1 MSSSVA
7 QDAAADAAAR
17 EWPVVVVGYGPV
29 GQVLSLALAQAGHD
43 VLVLEQHEQLWP
55 FPRAGHLD
63 HEVMRIFQGLGL
75 AEEVGAVAVE
85 STEFV
90 MFDSVGQVLRELP
103 RRWETPSGWPAS
115 YHFYQPELEAVLYRR
130 AAQDDRITVLRGWQ
144 VTGLTDGPAGAESGT
159 EVAEVQARHVQS
171 GAARNFRAA
180 YMVGADGANSTVREA
195 AGRTFT
201 DLGFQADWLVVDV
214 KLGEGVDPGI
224 PSTGQYC
231 DPARPHHAARGCWPH
246 ARWEFMLLDSD
257 DYDEVCTD
265 AGVWKLLS
273 QWLRAGEAEI
283 IRKTVY
289 TFRSAIAAP
298 WRRGRVVLAGDAAHL
313 MPPFLGQGMCSGLR
327 DSITLSW
334 RLDLLLRGL
343 SRPDLLDSYE
353 IERAAHVRRI
363 IDESVRI
370 GRLVCMTDR
379 KQAAARDLRLRQ
391 EPAVEE
397 PIQAA
402 LGPGV
407 LSPRPDPLVGKL
419 SVQPSVHGADGE
431 VTRLDSLLGQGFQL
445 LGLGADPRQFLDARG
460 TELADRLGLR
470 TCAIGRDS
478 AAAVQDVTGAWCNWM
493 EAAGAAAVLVRP
505 DHYVFGS
512 VSSPADAADLL
523 AELEQRLCLA

>member
-1 MSSSVA
+1 MTSSAA
-7 QDAAADAAAR
+7 QEAPADAAAR
-17 EWPVVVVGYGPV
+17 DWSVIVVGYGPV

-43 VLVLEQHEQLWP
+43 VLVLEQHERLWP

-63 HEVMRIFQGLGL
+63 HEMMRIFQGLGL
-75 AEEVGAVAVE
+75 AEEVGAVSVE
-85 STEFV
+85 STEYV
-90 MFDSVGQVLRELP
+90 MFDSAGKVLRELP

-115 YHFYQPELEAVLYRR
+115 YHFYQPELEAVLHRS
-130 AAQDDRITVLRGWQ
+130 AAAHERITVLRGWQ
-144 VTGLTDGPAGAESGT
+144 VTGVTDGAAGAE
-159 EVAEVQARHVQS
+159 ARARHVGS
-171 GAARNFRAA
+171 GAQRNFRAA
-180 YMVGADGANSTVREA
+180 YLVGADGASSTVREA

-214 KLGEGVDPGI
+214 KLAEGVDPGI

-231 DPARPHHAARGCWPH
+231 DPARPHHAARGGWPH

-257 DYDEVCTD
+257 DYDEICTD

-273 QWLRAGEAEI
+273 EWLRPGEAEI

-289 TFRSAIAAP
+289 TFRSAVAAP

-334 RLDLLLRGL
+334 RLDLVLRGL

-353 IERAAHVRRI
+353 SERAAHVRQM

-379 KQAAARDLRLRQ
+379 EQAAARDRRLRQ

-397 PIQAA
+397 PIQPA

-407 LSPRPDPLVGKL
+407 LSPRPGPLAGRL
-419 SVQPSVHGADGE
+419 SVQPSVRTADGQ
-431 VTRLDSLLGQGFQL
+431 VTRLDSLLGRGFRL
-445 LGLGADPRQFLDARG
+445 LGLGADPHRFLDEHGAA
-460 TELADRLGLR
+460 LASRLGLR
-470 TCAIGRDS
+470 VCAVGRHP
-478 AAAVQDVTGAWCNWM
+478 AAPVQDVTGAWCDWM
-493 EAAGAAAVLVRP
+493 EAAGAAVVLVRP
-505 DHYVFGS
+505 DHYVFGTAS
-512 VSSPADAADLL
+512 RPAGAGDLL